1 MGPGV
6 EFDLIRRLV
15 ARWGSTAVGLGDD
28 AAVLDV
34 PPGTKLVVST
44 DTSVDLV
51 HFRSDWLTPGECA
64 YRATVAAL
72 SDLAAMAAEPLGML
86 IAATLQSSLAGD
98 LDELADGIAEAAR
111 AASCPIVG
119 GDLTRGDRLSLTVT
133 VLGTCTQPVRRSGA
147 AAGQDI
153 VVTGELGGP
162 AESVRAFLAGMQPAP
177 AHRERFARPVPR
189 LAEARWLAAA
199 GATALI
205 DISDGLV
212 PEARHVAAA
221 SGVTLAIDL
230 GAVPV
235 MQGADVRTAVASGE
249 EYELLATVPPGLD
262 VDAFVREFQIRL
274 TRIGRVEAGEPTA
287 AFLEGG
293 ARVDLPGGYDH
304 FSP

>member
-1 MGPGV
+1 
-6 EFDLIRRLV
+6 
-15 ARWGSTAVGLGDD
+15 
-28 AAVLDV
+28 
-34 PPGTKLVVST
+34 
-44 DTSVDLV
+44 
-51 HFRSDWLTPGECA
+51 
-64 YRATVAAL
+64 
-72 SDLAAMAAEPLGML
+72 
-86 IAATLQSSLAGD
+86 
-98 LDELADGIAEAAR
+98 
-111 AASCPIVG
+111 
-119 GDLTRGDRLSLTVT
+119 
-133 VLGTCTQPVRRSGA
+133 
-147 AAGQDI
+147 
-153 VVTGELGGP
+153 
-162 AESVRAFLAGMQPAP
+162 
-177 AHRERFARPVPR
+177 VPR

-235 MQGADVRTAVASGE
+235 MLGVDVRTAVASGE
-249 EYELLATVPPGLD
+249 EYELLATVPSGLD

-287 AFLEGG
+287 TFLEGG